1 MMVKQIRLA
10 FLEENGL
17 ETLWEQFPKRE
28 QDEVT
33 QQWARLMARAS
44 LERIRA
50 LRRRETTQ
58 EVSDESRDG

>member
-17 ETLWEQFPKRE
+17 ETLWEQFPER
-28 QDEVT
+28 QRDEVT

-44 LERIRA
+44 LARIRA
-50 LRRRETTQ
+50 LRSRETTQ